1 MNSSN
6 NTVPK
11 LVEIIKGMK
20 PLEQEKCIKKI
31 ITTLSNSKLKK
42 TLHVDEWLQ
51 QNGFLSQEEYII

>member
-20 PLEQEKCIKKI
+20 PREQEKCIQKI
-31 ITTLSNSKLKK
+31 ITVLSNSKLKK
-42 TLHVDEWLQ
+42 TVQIDGWLQ
-51 QNGFLSQEEYII
+51 QNGFLSQDEYII